1 MYNIYLGLLICFIS
15 NFFAPFSIVFSNTL
29 IVISMFTILS
39 GVKQYKDNK
48 YYNITARCLIAL
60 TVFDVFQLVYNFSLQ
75 WSDEFEQVAT
85 VTKAVLF
92 YVVLYFVAVF
102 VREQAKD
109 YAIELGDKLV
119 SAVKAFAGFAVLC
132 VLFFIGWIAGVFP
145 LGLVGLF
152 VLLFF
157 VIYIK
162 MIVFLFKI
170 SKKEK
175 EYNNCVEEK
184 VDVAEKIDEIE

>member
-1 MYNIYLGLLICFIS
+1 MYSIFLGLLICFIS

-132 VLFFIGWIAGVFP
+132 VLVFIGWIAGVFP